1 MTARKP
7 DWLKIKFSQPGRLT
21 EIKSML
27 RRLSLNTVCEEAA
40 CPNMMECFGR
50 KTATFMILG
59 RNCTRDCRFCNI
71 HGGVPDPV
79 DEHEPEHVAEAVTEL
94 GLKHVV
100 ITSVTRDDLTDGG
113 AGHFARVIKR
123 LAPMQVTV
131 EVLIPDFQGDK
142 EALAQVVQAGPQII
156 NHNVETVPRLYPEVR
171 PQAVYQRSLKLLA
184 EVKSLDP
191 GLYTKSGFMLGLGE
205 TEDEVIAVLQ
215 DLRSVDCD
223 VLTIGQYLAP
233 SKEHHPVA
241 KYVHPDVFARYQ
253 DMAFDMGFVHAVAGP
268 LVRSSYHADEFAIS
282 EDRRQRAWNR
292 DQRSGAL
299 PAGDHQ
305 FGRE

>member
-1 MTARKP
+1 MNTRKP

-27 RRLSLNTVCEEAA
+27 RRLSLHTVCEEAA

-59 RNCTRDCRFCNI
+59 KNCTRNCRFCNV
-71 HGGVPDPV
+71 HGGTPEPV
-79 DEHEPEHVAEAVTEL
+79 DDQEPEHVAEAVSEL

-100 ITSVTRDDLTDGG
+100 VTSVTRDDLPDGG

-123 LAPMQVTV
+123 LAPLQVTV
-131 EVLIPDFQGDK
+131 EVLIPDFQGDSK
-142 EALAQVVQAGPQII
+142 ALAQVVRAGPTIV

-171 PQAVYQRSLKLLA
+171 PQAEYERSLHLLSQ
-184 EVKSLDP
+184 VKSFDSRV
-191 GLYTKSGFMLGLGE
+191 YTKSGFMLGLGE
-205 TEDEVIAVLQ
+205 TEDEVMAVLG

-233 SKEHHPVA
+233 SKEHYPVA
-241 KYVHPDVFARYQ
+241 EYVHPDVFAKYQ
-253 DMAFDMGFVHAVAGP
+253 DMAYKMGFVHVVAGP

-282 EDRRQRAWNR
+282 EDR
-292 DQRSGAL
+292 
-299 PAGDHQ
+299 
-305 FGRE
+305 

>member
-1 MTARKP
+1 MNTRKP
-7 DWLKIKFSQPGRLT
+7 DWLKINFSQPGRLT

-27 RRLSLNTVCEEAA
+27 RRLSLHTVCEEAA

-59 RNCTRDCRFCNI
+59 KNCTRNCWFCNV
-71 HGGVPDPV
+71 HGGTPEPV
-79 DEHEPEHVAEAVTEL
+79 DDQEPEHVAEAVSEL

-100 ITSVTRDDLTDGG
+100 VTSVTRDDLPDGG

-123 LAPMQVTV
+123 LAPLQVTV
-131 EVLIPDFQGDK
+131 EVLIPDFQGDSK
-142 EALAQVVQAGPQII
+142 ALAQVVRAGPTIV

-171 PQAVYQRSLKLLA
+171 PQAEYERSLHLLSQ
-184 EVKSLDP
+184 VKSFDSRV
-191 GLYTKSGFMLGLGE
+191 YTKSGFMLGLGE
-205 TEDEVIAVLQ
+205 TEDEVMAVLG

-233 SKEHHPVA
+233 SKEHYPVA
-241 KYVHPDVFARYQ
+241 EYVHPDVFAKYQ
-253 DMAFDMGFVHAVAGP
+253 DMAYKMGFVHAVAGP

-282 EDRRQRAWNR
+282 EDR
-292 DQRSGAL
+292 
-299 PAGDHQ
+299 
-305 FGRE
+305 